1 MLIENNTS
9 SPKPL
14 KNDNGI
20 GSLQDLLLSENL
32 KKFFQTFSHASDFH
46 FSIYDRQSN
55 IFSTISENPI
65 CKITQTS
72 SKTASDCPSSCLSFI
87 SESFRHMKP
96 STHTCYARITLFA
109 VPLRFLDEKFV
120 IVGKNG
126 FTSYENFLE
135 FLKIARAHKI
145 YEIPVS
151 SPLKFHDE
159 HYIKNI
165 SSYLFHSI
173 NYLVNNIQERH
184 KLIEKIE
191 RFTSLSGSK
200 ILERIAKNT
209 DSLFRYIVDTI
220 EYILSPASVAVLVLN
235 KQSSLYTTMCVAGKY
250 QKSLLSLTFNT
261 KDSLIKDIFT
271 QKDFS
276 VPAELPAIRFLSE
289 GIPDE
294 TRSLFLFPL
303 FLAPDVQSLIVILKR
318 ELSREDTK
326 IIHALRDYV
335 ESALKNIVRSISV
348 NKRMDSMLTSILDSS
363 ASLASLLDQE
373 KLLQTIVDK
382 SAQLTNA
389 EKGSLMLLNQDTSE
403 LLVEAKTS
411 PDDILNENMKTSVGE
426 GIAGK
431 VLKKGVS
438 LLVENLEK
446 DPRINQKN
454 KPRYKTKSFLCIPL
468 KIEDRVIGVLNIS
481 DKITGDAFNDK
492 DLRIMQS
499 FGANAS
505 IALERCFLYK
515 KTEELKELSIKD
527 SLTGVFNRRYFS
539 NRLSEEISRFNRYKQ
554 PFSIL
559 MIDIDEFKKHNDT
572 HGHLIGDKILKILG
586 ATILSSLRNLDIA
599 ARYGGDEFILLLS
612 QTPKIDA
619 VNIAN
624 RIKENIEKA
633 YLSYQEELTFS
644 DITVSI
650 GLASFPDDASSATE
664 LIEKADQA
672 LYLAKKSGRNRLVY
686 L

>member
-1 MLIENNTS
+1 
-9 SPKPL
+9 
-14 KNDNGI
+14 
-20 GSLQDLLLSENL
+20 
-32 KKFFQTFSHASDFH
+32 
-46 FSIYDRQSN
+46 
-55 IFSTISENPI
+55 
-65 CKITQTS
+65 
-72 SKTASDCPSSCLSFI
+72 
-87 SESFRHMKP
+87 
-96 STHTCYARITLFA
+96 
-109 VPLRFLDEKFV
+109 
-120 IVGKNG
+120 
-126 FTSYENFLE
+126 
-135 FLKIARAHKI
+135 
-145 YEIPVS
+145 
-151 SPLKFHDE
+151 
-159 HYIKNI
+159 
-165 SSYLFHSI
+165 
-173 NYLVNNIQERH
+173 
-184 KLIEKIE
+184 
-191 RFTSLSGSK
+191 
-200 ILERIAKNT
+200 
-209 DSLFRYIVDTI
+209 
-220 EYILSPASVAVLVLN
+220 
-235 KQSSLYTTMCVAGKY
+235 
-250 QKSLLSLTFNT
+250 
-261 KDSLIKDIFT
+261 
-271 QKDFS
+271 
-276 VPAELPAIRFLSE
+276 
-289 GIPDE
+289 
-294 TRSLFLFPL
+294 
-303 FLAPDVQSLIVILKR
+303 
-318 ELSREDTK
+318 
-326 IIHALRDYV
+326 
-335 ESALKNIVRSISV
+335 
-348 NKRMDSMLTSILDSS
+348 
-363 ASLASLLDQE
+363 
-373 KLLQTIVDK
+373 
-382 SAQLTNA
+382 
-389 EKGSLMLLNQDTSE
+389 MLLNQDTSE